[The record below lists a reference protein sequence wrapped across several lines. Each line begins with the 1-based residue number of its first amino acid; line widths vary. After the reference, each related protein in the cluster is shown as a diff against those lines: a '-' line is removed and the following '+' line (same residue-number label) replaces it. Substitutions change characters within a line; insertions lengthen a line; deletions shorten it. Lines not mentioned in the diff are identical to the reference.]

1 MYVGHTDKPCCLC
14 GSQETDTLIE
24 LPPRAITLMDN
35 SGPIAWQDIVGVVT
49 LQFCEDDWET
59 VQGLVLNMDM
69 SPLPR
74 CNAAHASLDLREDHE
89 ALLNATR
96 EPPDQTALEDRLIE
110 NARATLDRAD
120 EPNTELRDLVEARVV
135 ELAMTEVGVI
145 GNSLSE

>member
-14 GSQETDTLIE
+14 GDEKTDRLIE

-35 SGPIAWQDIVGVVT
+35 SGPIAWQDIVGLVK

-59 VQGLVLNMDM
+59 VQGLVLEMNM

-89 ALLNATR
+89 ALLNATH
-96 EPPDQTALEDRLIE
+96 EQPDQTALEERLIGE
-110 NARATLDRAD
+110 MRATLDQAGD
-120 EPNTELRDLVEARVV
+120 PNTEARDLVEARIV
-135 ELAMTEVGVI
+135 ELAMSELGVM
-145 GNSLSE
+145 SHSHRD